1 MRLHNY
7 LLSGST
13 LFDAEATFPLWLTS
27 DIQHTVEEI
36 ALYDYGMRKIR
47 PYFEHLTKHE
57 REGIT
62 PTLETVIQWAVES
75 FIARND
81 YKYKTLFETEDFEY
95 DPIVNYDM
103 VETMDETTDVNYG
116 RTDTRTL
123 EKDTSDIRTLNY
135 SDNRTVDLSETRT
148 PNTTETHTLNNLTS
162 TETNQIEGFNSSSFV
177 DSDKKT
183 SVGTGSETT
192 AETGSET
199 TTNDGTDNVEH
210 TGTDTMAHS
219 GTDTDTNRATGK
231 DTTDRDYT
239 LTRKGNIGVMTTQN
253 LVTEQRK
260 VADFSAVSMLTHDL
274 INAIT
279 IGVY

>member
-7 LLSGST
+7 LLSGHT
-13 LFDAEATFPLWLTS
+13 LFDAEATFPSWLTS
-27 DIQHTVEEI
+27 DIIHSVEEI

-47 PYFEHLTKHE
+47 PYLEHLTKHE

-81 YKYKTLFETEDFEY
+81 YKYKTLFETEEYDY

-103 VETMDETTDVNYG
+103 VETMDETTGVDYG

-123 EKDTSDIRTLNY
+123 EKDTTDTRTLNY
-135 SDNRTVDLSETRT
+135 SDNRTVDMSDTRT
-148 PNTTETHTLNNLTS
+148 PNLTET
-162 TETNQIEGFNSSSFV
+162 EQIEGFNSSDFT
-177 DSDKKT
+177 DANKT
-183 SVGTGSETT
+183 TTAGTETT
-192 AETGSET
+192 DT
-199 TTNDGTDNVEH
+199 DGTDNVEH

-219 GTDTDTNRATGK
+219 GTDTDTNRATGT
-231 DTTDRDYT
+231 DTTDHDYT

-260 VADFSAVSMLTHDL
+260 VADFSAVSMFAHDL